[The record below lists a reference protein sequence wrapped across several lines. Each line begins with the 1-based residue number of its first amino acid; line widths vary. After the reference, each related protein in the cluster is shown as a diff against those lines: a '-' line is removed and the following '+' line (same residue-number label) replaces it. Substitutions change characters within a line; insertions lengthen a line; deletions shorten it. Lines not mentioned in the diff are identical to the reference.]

1 MIMSAQDRMKDR
13 LRRIERDI
21 VVEKQVRQQIA
32 DRGDS
37 TAEIDQRINSLKST
51 ASALREHLEKCQ

>member
-1 MIMSAQDRMKDR
+1 MIMSALDRMKDR

-32 DRGDS
+32 DRGES
-37 TAEIDQRINSLKST
+37 TTEIDHHIDSLKAT

>member
-1 MIMSAQDRMKDR
+1 MTAAERMKDR

-32 DRGDS
+32 DRGEA
-37 TAEIDQRINSLKST
+37 TVEIDQRIGSLKTT

>member
-1 MIMSAQDRMKDR
+1 MTAQDRMKDR

-21 VVEKQVRQQIA
+21 VVEKQVRQQVA
-32 DRGDS
+32 DRGE
-37 TAEIDQRINSLKST
+37 TTTEIDRRIDSLKST

>member
-1 MIMSAQDRMKDR
+1 MSPRERIENR

-32 DRGDS
+32 DRRES
-37 TAEIDQRINSLKST
+37 TTDVDQRIDSLKIT
-51 ASALREHLEKCQ
+51 ASALRESLEKCR

>member
-1 MIMSAQDRMKDR
+1 MTSGDRMKDR

-21 VVEKQVRQQIA
+21 VVNKQVRQQVA
-32 DRGDS
+32 DRGES
-37 TAEIDQRINSLKST
+37 TTEIDQRIESLKTT

>member
-1 MIMSAQDRMKDR
+1 MTSRDHMEER

-21 VVEKQVRQQIA
+21 VVEKQVRQQVA
-32 DRGDS
+32 DRGES
-37 TAEIDQRINSLKST
+37 TTEIDQRIESLKST